1 MLIKLTKNFE
11 EFVQDEIRQQAKKG
25 NDALINLR
33 TFYQK
38 ICIEPNQKVDSLRFI
53 IAVRHIEVITEM
65 IGDDYP
71 VNELADLIEQMRELG
86 MYIKKGNKMKY
97 SDGTKPKKQTKP
109 KEIEET
115 VSVGFN
121 KRR

>member
-11 EFVQDEIRQQAKKG
+11 EFVQKEIEAQAKKG
-25 NDALINLR
+25 EEALKNLR

-38 ICIEPNQKVDSLRFI
+38 ICIEPNQKVDSLRFV
-53 IAVRHIEVITEM
+53 IAVRHIEIITEM
-65 IGDDYP
+65 LNDDYP
-71 VNELADLIEQMRELG
+71 VNELADLIEQMKELG
-86 MYIKKGNKMKY
+86 MYINQGKKVKY

-115 VSVGFN
+115 VSIGFN